1 MTDMTTDEMLR
12 RHITEENVRF
22 AASIMRRVAMDPHK
36 IQWVPSMPREVRESL
51 LALGLQ
57 VRFDDEW
64 GVSL

>member
-1 MTDMTTDEMLR
+1 MTN
-12 RHITEENVRF
+12 EELDRYQREDNVRI
-22 AASIMRRVAMDPHK
+22 AASILRRVAMDPHK

-57 VRFDDEW
+57 VRWGDEW

>member
-1 MTDMTTDEMLR
+1 MTTKEMLR
-12 RHITEENVRF
+12 RSATENNVRL
-22 AASIMRRVAMDPHK
+22 ATGILRRVAMDPHK

-64 GVSL
+64 GVSI